1 MKLVKLAT
9 VNGIPLEITS
19 DNRLLVPLKPICEAL
34 GLNFS
39 GQFQK
44 IKDNDFLSE
53 ALVKE
58 RMESK
63 NGKSYLMSCLPLKY
77 VLGWIMTINPKN
89 LIKEECKT
97 SVNKYKKECYDVMF
111 DYITSDMFVSYHK
124 PQSNCI
130 VSNL

>member
-9 VNGIPLEITS
+9 VNGITLEITS

-34 GLNFS
+34 GVNYTT
-39 GQFQK
+39 QFDK
-44 IKDNDFLSE
+44 IKDNYFLSK

-58 RMESK
+58 RMKSK
-63 NGKSYLMSCLPLKY
+63 DGKNYLMSCLPLKY

-89 LIKEECKT
+89 LTKDEVKT

-111 DYITSDMFVSYHK
+111 DYITSDMFVSYNSPK
-124 PQSNCI
+124 TT
-130 VSNL
+130 